1 MDSLPRKSKLK
12 PSAWLPHTLRNR
24 LFLAFVL
31 LILLPHAFLNLYNFN
46 RVEAVLRKQTADQ
59 NLDQMLSLNKS
70 LEDFLNVAYKS
81 VILVEQDDTA
91 SSVLQV
97 PDRYD
102 ELQRVYLIETKFKS
116 IMNSL
121 FLSLSPVYYTI
132 VDFTGHVYASYQPYE
147 SLSYGRMTSEPW
159 YVKATQ
165 QPGVYAWDWERNYTS
180 RDVSRSPELLT
191 YATALKNRNNTPFA
205 ALRVSVDVY
214 EWFRLATQ
222 FSQEKYL
229 LLDLDGTILADSKQ
243 RLSGQGERLTG
254 VPALVDKGYY
264 VSGSYLHIYSKLP
277 RLDKVLIKQVPLD
290 VIYAEVD
297 RLKRSFF
304 TVSVSLTLAFITI
317 TLLIASTITKPL
329 HHLQRRM
336 ADAVDKR
343 FRVKLPEANRQGE
356 VLQLTRAFNRMM
368 GDMEEL
374 VQRLKEEERKK
385 EAVRFQVLLSQTNP
399 HFLLNTLNTIKWLA
413 LVEKQPDIAEI
424 CVSLGK
430 LLEAGLNSELELIH
444 VREELHLVESYMY
457 IQNFRYKQQFELR
470 VEAEPGLE
478 YALIPKLSLQP
489 LAENSIQHGFMEL
502 EGQGLITV
510 RVYARGD
517 RLYLEAEDNGAGMKP
532 GTTPGTKLDTRPD
545 AAGTTPGTGKP
556 ERRRPGIGISNLRE
570 RLELLFKGNSG
581 LEVLPQQQGTLVRFY
596 LPLLLSKPYEETAV
610 ADDKPAVQPL
620 PGEG

>member
-1 MDSLPRKSKLK
+1 MEKEFTKEKRRLSS
-12 PSAWLPHTLRNR
+12 WLPKTLKNR

-81 VILVEQDDTA
+81 VILIEQDDTA
-91 SSVLQV
+91 STVLQD

-102 ELQRVYLIETKFKS
+102 ALQRVYLIETKFKS

-132 VDFTGHVYASYQPYE
+132 ADYKGHAYASYQPYE
-147 SLSYGRMTSEPW
+147 SLSYPRMTAEPW

-165 QPGVYAWDWERNYTS
+165 QPGVYAWSWERNYTS

-191 YATALKNRNNTPFA
+191 YATSLKNRNNAPFA

-229 LLDLDGTILADSKQ
+229 LLDPDGTVLADSKLRRPEQ
-243 RLSGQGERLTG
+243 GDRLPGMPPLE
-254 VPALVDKGYY
+254 DKGYY
-264 VSGSYLHIYSKLP
+264 VSGSYLNIYAKLP
-277 RLDKVLIKQVPLD
+277 RLDKVMIKQVPLD
-290 VIYAEVD
+290 IMYAEVD

-343 FRVKLPEANRQGE
+343 FRVKLPEGNRQGE
-356 VLQLTRAFNRMM
+356 VLQLTRAFNQMM
-368 GDMEEL
+368 GDMEDL

-413 LVEKQPDIAEI
+413 LGEKQPDIAEI

-444 VREELHLVESYMY
+444 VREELRLVESYMY
-457 IQNFRYKQQFELR
+457 IQNFRYRQQFAVR
-470 VEAEPGLE
+470 YEAEPGLE

-502 EGQGLITV
+502 ERQGIITV
-510 RVYARGD
+510 RVYARDG
-517 RLYLEAEDNGAGMKP
+517 RLYLEVEDDGAGIKPEENGAAGAAGKP
-532 GTTPGTKLDTRPD
+532 GRS
-545 AAGTTPGTGKP
+545 
-556 ERRRPGIGISNLRE
+556 RPGIGISNLRE
-570 RLELLFKGNSG
+570 RLGLLFKGNSG
-581 LEVLPQQQGTLVRFY
+581 LEVLPQPQGTLVRFY
-596 LPLLLSKPYEETAV
+596 LPLLLSKPYEEAPAAV
-610 ADDKPAVQPL
+610 VQP
-620 PGEG
+620 PGEED